1 MTQEGDATT
10 SLGDL
15 ATWVGGIGTWAV
27 GVLAAFIAW
36 SQYRNGIFKPS
47 AKAYV
52 DPDRKTVA
60 VRIVNLGGA
69 AGMVDRVDI
78 INHHNDPLM
87 DLDWGDDWRAH
98 PPVPFILPGKAS
110 AILVL
115 KTATDVREK
124 SRLEVVYGDGSSSGC
139 LKLVKSDGT
148 LAEQT
153 ILPSG
158 GLGIRRPPPDTP
170 P

>member
-1 MTQEGDATT
+1 MYVAPH
-10 SLGDL
+10 
-15 ATWVGGIGTWAV
+15 GG
-27 GVLAAFIAW
+27 
-36 SQYRNGIFKPS
+36 
-47 AKAYV
+47 
-52 DPDRKTVA
+52 TVA

-69 AGMVDRVDI
+69 AGMVDRVEI
-78 INHHNDPLM
+78 INDHDGPLM

-115 KTATDVREK
+115 KTATEVRK
-124 SRLEVVYGDGSSSGC
+124 QSRLVVVYGDGTSSSC
-139 LKLVKSDGT
+139 LELVESDGN

-158 GLGIRRPPPDTP
+158 GLGIRHPPPETP

>member
-1 MTQEGDATT
+1 VTD
-10 SLGDL
+10 LGDL
-15 ATWVGGIGTWAV
+15 ATWVGSIGTWAV

-36 SQYRNGIFKPS
+36 SQYRNGIFKPD
-47 AKAYV
+47 AKVYV
-52 DPDRKTVA
+52 APDARTVA

-78 INHHNDPLM
+78 INDHDGPLM
-87 DLDWGDDWRAH
+87 DIDWGDDWRAH

-115 KTATDVREK
+115 KTATDVRTQ
-124 SRLEVVYGDGSSSGC
+124 SRLEVVYGDASSSGC
-139 LKLVKSDGT
+139 LELVETDGS

-158 GLGIRRPPPDTP
+158 GLGIRRPPLETP
-170 P
+170 